1 MMSALDTSSLP
12 EIQPFNRSS
21 FRSGRRIS
29 TIGTGCL
36 GGKAQGLV
44 FIHDILQSKIKPED
58 FPQIAIHIPAMVV
71 ICTDIFDTFM
81 GLNDLY
87 EIAYS
92 DQTDDRIAH
101 AFVKAELPF
110 EILGDLRTLIAEEHN
125 PLAIRS
131 SSLLED
137 AAYEPFAGVYKTKMI
152 PNNQHDVDTRFR
164 KLAEAIKLVYAS
176 TFFRAAKDY
185 GKATGHRF
193 EDEKMAVIIQ
203 EVVGKRHDERFY
215 PEVSGVARS
224 YNFYPW
230 GSVEHED
237 GVVNL
242 ALGMGKTIVDGGI
255 SWSYSPVRPQVS
267 SPFRSMRELLNLSQ
281 TEFWAVNMGNPPMYD
296 PINETEYML
305 LENITTAERDNTLRY
320 IASTY
325 DPQSERL
332 TMGIGNRGPRVLT
345 FSPILKLE
353 KPPLNKLLKT
363 LFMICET
370 ALNAP
375 VEIEFAMTLNP
386 HQFGFLQVR
395 PMVVSSEVVD
405 IPEEQLV
412 GKNVLTASKA
422 TMGNGV
428 IDSVQDIVYI
438 LPEKFEMKH
447 TRSIA
452 LELAEINKNMIAAGV
467 PYLLIVFG
475 RLGSSDSWLGIPVKW
490 SQISGSKVIVEATR
504 ENANVEMSQG
514 SHFFHNITSLGIR
527 YFSVPFG
534 GEFDINWDWL
544 SKQEV
549 VEETQFVRH
558 IKLRAPLNILVD
570 GRNRRGVIYKS
581 SGAAHE

>member
-1 MMSALDTSSLP
+1 MTSASEPSIPPD
-12 EIQPFNRSS
+12 IQPFNRSS
-21 FRSGRRIS
+21 FKSGIRIS
-29 TIGTGCL
+29 TIGTGRL

-44 FIHDILQSKIKPED
+44 SIHDILGSKIKPED
-58 FPQIAIHIPAMVV
+58 FPEISVQIPAMVV

-81 GLNDLY
+81 ALNDLY

-92 DQTDDRIAH
+92 DQPDDRIAH
-101 AFVKAELPF
+101 AFMKGELPF
-110 EILGDLRTLIAEEHN
+110 AILGDLRALIAAEHE

-137 AAYEPFAGVYKTKMI
+137 AVYEPFAGVYKTKMI
-152 PNNQHDVDTRFR
+152 PNNQHDVATRFH
-164 KLAEAIKLVYAS
+164 KLAEAIKFVFAS
-176 TFFRAAKDY
+176 TFFSAAKDY
-185 GKATGHRF
+185 AKATGHSI

-230 GSVEHED
+230 GSLEHED
-237 GVVNL
+237 GIVNL
-242 ALGMGKTIVDGGI
+242 AMGMGKTVVDGGI
-255 SWSYSPVRPQVS
+255 SWSYSPARPRVKP
-267 SPFRSMRELLNLSQ
+267 PFRSMRELLKLSQ
-281 TEFWAVNMGNPPMYD
+281 TEFWAVNMGRPPMYD

-305 LENITTAERDNTLRY
+305 LENLTSAECDSTLRY

-325 DPQSERL
+325 DPQNETL
-332 TMGIGNRGPRVLT
+332 TMGIGNRGPRVIT
-345 FSPILKLE
+345 FSPILELGQ
-353 KPPLNKLLKT
+353 PPLNKLLTK
-363 LFMICET
+363 LLMICEK

-375 VEIEFAMTLNP
+375 VEIEFAMTFNP
-386 HQFGFLQVR
+386 HEFGFLQVR

-405 IPEEQLV
+405 LPEEQLD
-412 GKNVLTASKA
+412 GENILTASKA

-428 IDSVQDIVYI
+428 INTVHDIIYV
-438 LPEKFEMKH
+438 LPEEFKMKH

-452 LELAEINKNMIAAGV
+452 QELAELNKKMIAASA

-475 RLGSSDSWLGIPVKW
+475 RLGSSIPWLGIPVKW
-490 SQISGSKVIVEATR
+490 SEISGSKVIVEATR

-534 GEFDINWDWL
+534 GEFKIDWDWL
-544 SKQEV
+544 IEQEV
-549 VEETQFVRH
+549 VEEKQFVCH
-558 IKLRAPLNILVD
+558 IRLDTPLNILVD
-570 GRNRRGVIYKS
+570 GRNRRGVIFKS
-581 SGAAHE
+581 SGAAYE

>member
-1 MMSALDTSSLP
+1 MTSALEPSNLP
-12 EIQPFNRSS
+12 DIPSFNRSS
-21 FRSGRRIS
+21 FRSGKRIS
-29 TIGTGCL
+29 TIGTGRL

-44 FIHDILQSKIKPED
+44 LIHDILESKIKPED
-58 FPQIAIHIPAMVV
+58 YHEIVIEIPAMVV

-101 AFVKAELPF
+101 AFMKADLPF
-110 EILGDLRTLIAEEHN
+110 AILGDLRALIAAEHE

-152 PNNQHDVDTRFR
+152 PNNQHDVDTRFH
-164 KLAEAIKLVYAS
+164 KLAEAIKFVYAS
-176 TFFRAAKDY
+176 TFFTAAKDY
-185 GKATGHRF
+185 AKATGHNI

-215 PEVSGVARS
+215 PELSGVARS

-230 GSVEHED
+230 GSVKHED

-255 SWSYSPVRPQVS
+255 SWSYSPARPRVKP
-267 SPFRSMRELLNLSQ
+267 PFRSMQEMLNQSQ
-281 TEFWAVNMGNPPMYD
+281 TEFWSVNMGTPPMYD
-296 PINETEYML
+296 PINETEYMQL
-305 LENITTAERDNTLRY
+305 DNLTAAERDNTLRY

-325 DPQSERL
+325 DPQNERL
-332 TMGIGNRGPRVLT
+332 TMGIGNRGARVLT
-345 FSPILKLE
+345 FSPVLE
-353 KPPLNKLLKT
+353 LGQPPLNKLVKT
-363 LFMICET
+363 LFMICEE
-370 ALNAP
+370 ALDSP
-375 VEIEFAMTLNP
+375 VEIEFAMTFNP
-386 HQFGFLQVR
+386 HEFGFLQVR
-395 PMVVSSEVVD
+395 PMVVSSEVIE
-405 IPEEQLV
+405 IPDEQLT
-412 GKNVLTASKA
+412 GESILTASKA
-422 TMGNGV
+422 TMGNGL
-428 IDSVQDIVYI
+428 INNVQDIVYV
-438 LPEKFEMKH
+438 LPEEFEMKH

-452 LELAEINKNMIAAGV
+452 LELAEINKKMISAGV

-475 RLGSSDSWLGIPVKW
+475 RLGSSESWLGIPVKW
-490 SQISGSKVIVEATR
+490 SEISGSKVIVESTQESAK
-504 ENANVEMSQG
+504 VEMSQG

-534 GEFDINWDWL
+534 GEFDIDWDWL
-544 SKQEV
+544 DKQEV

-558 IKLRAPLNILVD
+558 IKLGAPLNILVD
-570 GRNRRGVIYKS
+570 GRNRRGVIHKS
-581 SGAAHE
+581 SGAVHE